1 MYINVVQVLFFPD
14 STTILPRNRNNNS
27 NIKNL
32 IFILELFLVYPI
44 EAHSNNHWKL
54 LNSKNRLDCNWKWQK
69 LSLYQI
75 GSSYRIFIKLYKLN
89 SETQNMASKSKMNNL
104 IFVNI
109 CFHIFIAIMV
119 LLALN
124 TNENLEM
131 RIFNVIMIVLP
142 VVGSAIYLSKRLG

>member
-1 MYINVVQVLFFPD
+1 
-14 STTILPRNRNNNS
+14 
-27 NIKNL
+27 
-32 IFILELFLVYPI
+32 
-44 EAHSNNHWKL
+44 
-54 LNSKNRLDCNWKWQK
+54 
-69 LSLYQI
+69 
-75 GSSYRIFIKLYKLN
+75 
-89 SETQNMASKSKMNNL
+89 MASKSKMNNL

-124 TNENLEM
+124 TNENLEI